1 MMTELQWDRKLK
13 IRTVGIEDAHADLH
27 HNRCEPTPYAVLER
41 LVESGYVT
49 NDSKWI
55 DYGCGKGRV
64 GFYLHHRTGCRVTGV
79 ECDRDV
85 YTQAL
90 ENQISYGSDLV
101 TVHCGFAETFP
112 VGDADHFY
120 FFNPFSVE
128 ILRAVL
134 RQIMSSWYENPRTMR
149 LFFYYPTDDYLT
161 ELMTSDLVLLDKIDC
176 KDLFFKDFLKENIII
191 LQV

>member
-1 MMTELQWDRKLK
+1 MMTEQQWDRKLK

-49 NDSKWI
+49 KDSKWI

-79 ECDRDV
+79 ECDPDV
-85 YTQAL
+85 YAQAL
-90 ENQISYGSDLV
+90 ENQISYGSELV
-101 TVHCGFAETFP
+101 TVRCGFAETFP

-134 RQIMSSWYENPRTMR
+134 RQIMASWYENPRTMR

-176 KDLFFKDFLKENIII
+176 KDLFFGDFLKENIII

>member
-1 MMTELQWDRKLK
+1 MMTEQQWDLKLK
-13 IRTVGIEDAHADLH
+13 IQTMGIEDTHADLH

-49 NDSKWI
+49 KDSKWI

-64 GFYLHHRTGCRVTGV
+64 GFYFHHRTGCRVSGV
-79 ECDRDV
+79 ECDPDV
-85 YTQAL
+85 YAQAL
-90 ENQISYGSDLV
+90 QNQISYGSDQV
-101 TVHCGFAETFP
+101 TVHCGKAEAFP

-134 RQIMSSWYENPRTMR
+134 RHIMASWYENPRTMR
-149 LFFYYPTDDYLT
+149 LLFYYPIDDYLT
-161 ELMTSDLVLLDKIDC
+161 ELMTSDFALLDKIDC
-176 KDLFFKDFLKENIII
+176 RDIFFGDDSRENIIV